1 MRHRLPTKTPAGLQ
15 FARSAPSC
23 DGMNVMLLRLSLLA
37 TVALAMPLAA
47 QDTDESALEALD
59 KQPAPAFKPPEAPG
73 SAELRDAVRRMALRP
88 TDPLALTD
96 AGYASLKLGDAQAA
110 LNFFT
115 RANGIQPGNSRIIA
129 GLGAAYVRTE
139 NPFEALRYFDDALK
153 LGANERSIALDRA
166 LAFDLLG
173 NFERAQ
179 QDYKLARSFWDN
191 DEAVRRQA
199 MSLSMAGKTN
209 EADAMLVPLLQ
220 KNDPEAWRARALML
234 ASRGETREAMQITQ
248 GFLSADAA
256 RRFEPYLR
264 QMAQLTDAQKA
275 AAFHFG
281 HFPVGRIGEDSAEI
295 RQIAANSPSPKPAGN
310 ASGQD
315 RLIPSGEPLGSKGR
329 KTAAVK
335 RDAEKVA
342 KSGKKG
348 GREVTAP
355 GFSTETAQAKVA
367 EASKS
372 KPVVLAAGSLP
383 PPDSARAPVKLVL
396 PPIER
401 PKAVVTAP
409 PVASPAPAS
418 LPPAATKVVAS
429 SAYDQTIA
437 RQAQTASPPPAM
449 PSAGK
454 LPQTP
459 AEVAAKV
466 QPTKIALAEPVQAAA
481 PQQSPPKAVISPEP
495 QGPLPDGRIVGE
507 QAVIVTTAENVS
519 TPSPVQTAQ
528 PAPSV
533 EQPPVAP
540 AQSPARS
547 FDLAAVVESIE
558 IPKSEQ
564 ERAVA
569 PVDLTKIKPAQPK
582 PDTTVDAKTAKAK
595 AEPKTP
601 PQPARIWV
609 QVATGAEAVLGGDYR
624 RFAKK
629 SPELFKGKEGWTSV
643 WGKSSRLLVGP
654 FANANAAKKWDTDYR
669 KAGGSSFVWNS
680 ENGTVVKRLGAK

>member
-1 MRHRLPTKTPAGLQ
+1 
-15 FARSAPSC
+15 
-23 DGMNVMLLRLSLLA
+23 MNVMLLRLSMLA

-47 QDTDESALEALD
+47 QDADESALEALD

-73 SAELRDAVRRMALRP
+73 SAELRDAVRRMAQRP

-115 RANGIQPGNSRIIA
+115 RANGIQPGNARIIA
-129 GLGAAYVRTE
+129 GLGAAHVRTE

-199 MSLSMAGKTN
+199 MSLSMAGKAN

-248 GFLSADAA
+248 GFLSADSA

-264 QMAQLTDAQKA
+264 QMVRLTDAQKA

-295 RQIAANSPSPKPAGN
+295 RQIAANGPAPKPAGA

-315 RLIPSGEPLGSKGR
+315 RLIPSGEPLGAKGR
-329 KTAAVK
+329 KTTAVK
-335 RDAEKVA
+335 RDTEKVV
-342 KSGKKG
+342 KPGKKG
-348 GREVTAP
+348 GRETAAP

-372 KPVVLAAGSLP
+372 KPVVLATGSLP

-401 PKAVVTAP
+401 PKAAVTAS
-409 PVASPAPAS
+409 PVATPAAT
-418 LPPAATKVVAS
+418 LPPAAPKVVAS

-437 RQAQTASPPPAM
+437 RQAQAASPPAM
-449 PSAGK
+449 ESAGK
-454 LPQTP
+454 PPRTP

-466 QPTKIALAEPVQAAA
+466 QSTKIAVAEPVQVAA
-481 PQQSPPKAVISPEP
+481 PTQSPPKAVISPEP

-507 QAVIVTTAENVS
+507 QVVIVTTAENVG

-528 PAPSV
+528 PAPPV
-533 EQPPVAP
+533 EQPPIATV
-540 AQSPARS
+540 QSPARS

-582 PDTTVDAKTAKAK
+582 PENAVDPKTAKAK
-595 AEPKTP
+595 AEPKAP

-609 QVATGAEAVLGGDYR
+609 QVATGAEAALGGDYR

-654 FANANAAKKWDTDYR
+654 FANAQAAKKWDTDYR

-680 ENGTVVKRLGAK
+680 ENGTVVKKLGAK

>member
-1 MRHRLPTKTPAGLQ
+1 
-15 FARSAPSC
+15 
-23 DGMNVMLLRLSLLA
+23 MNVMLLRLSLLA

-73 SAELRDAVRRMALRP
+73 SAELRDAVRRMAQRP

-139 NPFEALRYFDDALK
+139 NPFEALRYFDDAVK

-199 MSLSMAGKTN
+199 MSLSMAGKAN

-248 GFLSADAA
+248 GFLSADSA

-264 QMAQLTDAQKA
+264 QMVRLTDAQKA

-295 RQIAANSPSPKPAGN
+295 RQIAANSPSPKPAGS
-310 ASGQD
+310 AGGQD
-315 RLIPSGEPLGSKGR
+315 RLIPSGEPLGAKGR

-335 RDAEKVA
+335 RDTEKVV
-342 KSGKKG
+342 KPGKKG
-348 GREVTAP
+348 GRETAAP

-372 KPVVLAAGSLP
+372 KPVVLATGSLP
-383 PPDSARAPVKLVL
+383 PPDTARAPVKLVL

-401 PKAVVTAP
+401 PNAVV
-409 PVASPAPAS
+409 PAPSAATAAAAS
-418 LPPAATKVVAS
+418 LPPAAPKVVAS

-437 RQAQTASPPPAM
+437 RQAQAQAPAPPPAM
-449 PSAGK
+449 APEGK
-454 LPQTP
+454 PPQAP
-459 AEVAAKV
+459 AEVAANV
-466 QPTKIALAEPVQAAA
+466 QPTKVAVAQPVQITTP
-481 PQQSPPKAVISPEP
+481 PQTQAKTGSSSDP

-507 QAVIVTTAENVS
+507 QAVIVTTAENVGA
-519 TPSPVQTAQ
+519 PAQVAQ
-528 PAPSV
+528 PAPAV
-533 EQPPVAP
+533 EQPPIVP
-540 AQSPARS
+540 TQSPPKS

-582 PDTTVDAKTAKAK
+582 PENAVDPKTAKAK
-595 AEPKTP
+595 VESKAPL
-601 PQPARIWV
+601 QPARIWV
-609 QVATGAEAVLGGDYR
+609 QVATGAEAALGGDYR

-654 FANANAAKKWDTDYR
+654 FANAQAAKKWDADYR

-680 ENGTVVKRLGAK
+680 ENGTIVKKLGAK

>member
-1 MRHRLPTKTPAGLQ
+1 
-15 FARSAPSC
+15 
-23 DGMNVMLLRLSLLA
+23 MLLRLSLLA

-73 SAELRDAVRRMALRP
+73 SAELRDAVRRMAQRP

-139 NPFEALRYFDDALK
+139 NPFEALRYFDDAVK

-199 MSLSMAGKTN
+199 MSLSMAGKAN

-248 GFLSADAA
+248 GFLSADSA

-264 QMAQLTDAQKA
+264 QMVRLTDAQKA

-295 RQIAANSPSPKPAGN
+295 RQIAANSPSPKPAGS
-310 ASGQD
+310 AGGQD
-315 RLIPSGEPLGSKGR
+315 RLIPSGEPLGAKGR

-335 RDAEKVA
+335 RDTEKVV
-342 KSGKKG
+342 KPGKKG
-348 GREVTAP
+348 GRETAAP

-372 KPVVLAAGSLP
+372 KPVVLATGSLP
-383 PPDSARAPVKLVL
+383 PPDTARAPVKLVL

-401 PKAVVTAP
+401 PNAVV
-409 PVASPAPAS
+409 PAPSAATAAAAS
-418 LPPAATKVVAS
+418 LPPAAPKVVAS

-437 RQAQTASPPPAM
+437 RQAQAQAPAPPPAM
-449 PSAGK
+449 APEGK
-454 LPQTP
+454 PPQEP
-459 AEVAAKV
+459 AEVAANV
-466 QPTKIALAEPVQAAA
+466 QPTKVAVAQPVQITTP
-481 PQQSPPKAVISPEP
+481 PQTQAKTGSSSDP

-507 QAVIVTTAENVS
+507 QAVIVTTAENVGA
-519 TPSPVQTAQ
+519 PAQVAQ
-528 PAPSV
+528 PAPAV
-533 EQPPVAP
+533 EQPPIVP
-540 AQSPARS
+540 TQSPPKS

-582 PDTTVDAKTAKAK
+582 PENAVDPKTAKAK
-595 AEPKTP
+595 VESKAPL
-601 PQPARIWV
+601 QPARIWV
-609 QVATGAEAVLGGDYR
+609 QVATGAEAALGGDYR

-654 FANANAAKKWDTDYR
+654 FANAQAAKKWDADYR

-680 ENGTVVKRLGAK
+680 ENGTIVKKLGAK